1 MALDRRK
8 ADTRTKIQLGGIV
21 IKAGVGAVDAFALL
35 GLLVEQSNRF
45 SDQAEV
51 QNLRRLGREFHE
63 RTTRE
68 KMQPA
73 HDDLAV

>member
-35 GLLVEQSNRF
+35 GLLVEQSNRLH
-45 SDQAEV
+45 DPIEEKK
-51 QNLRRLGREFHE
+51 LRDLGREFAN
-63 RTTRE
+63 RTKAPEPGESPWR
-68 KMQPA
+68 
-73 HDDLAV
+73 